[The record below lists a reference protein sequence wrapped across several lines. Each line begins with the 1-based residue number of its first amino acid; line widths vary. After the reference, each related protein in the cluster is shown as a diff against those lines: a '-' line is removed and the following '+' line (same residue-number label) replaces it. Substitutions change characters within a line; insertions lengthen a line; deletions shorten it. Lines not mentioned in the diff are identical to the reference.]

1 MANMTFKANLIPQS
15 DLGYELGSNNPTLKR
30 WKIYGDIQPIV
41 KKTYTSTGQY
51 ATEANSDKANFY
63 FMSVKPET
71 FLKPWTIQFKVR
83 SFCPGYSNGGESIT
97 YCTLSGRNNS
107 MIYHNWNERY
117 EAIHYY
123 ICSLNLTQAGFNAGL
138 GHAVGISILYGWNYT
153 NSAYYRTFE
162 VELYKAEG
170 CTATLLDAPVLKANW
185 PSYSTTNYSNHNHYN
200 AVDRGLLETADWD
213 TTGRDYSHSG
223 YLKNGSQFRCPP
235 NTLFGL
241 DRNNSVQAISL
252 YSADYTGGTVSI
264 NTARVYNTAGIDWT
278 KGLYYSNS
286 GSNFAASADMNIS
299 PAVFFYA
306 MDLRYTDN
314 CVPTSAATTL
324 GMVPRKMVYLRGTIH
339 SDGLFYLAP
348 MSVTYNSAS
357 YKRVW
362 TQDIPTAVETD
373 GTYQYVYW
381 EIGMPYYNS
390 SYANGGYQV
399 NLHDHNKLY
408 WFNNGRF
415 EEYSAGGRGIQ
426 NITRSGTTFTVTR
439 DDGTTFTFTQQDNNN
454 TYTLSSLGGVGTV
467 SASGTAPLT
476 LSASKSGT
484 TVSITGSIAAASTSS
499 AGVTQYTAANLNT
512 WLNQLTTGSS
522 DPTDADWY
530 ISQYAGGGTT
540 TTSFHRRPVSALYN
554 YIKTKLAIS
563 NKNATLSYG
572 GTSTIAS
579 IGGTDIKV
587 TMPASDNTNN
597 AVTQT
602 ATDSSNA
609 NYEILFSAT
618 ADNTTRTEGARKTS
632 GLIYNPST
640 RLLTNTGAT
649 NASGEYRAVRGSYGM
664 WMGFGS
670 GNANHGLYSQVKD
683 NWMIYS
689 DASGNVYVNG
699 NANTAT
705 KTTQDESGNNI
716 KATYASS
723 FSISDHTITLK
734 NKNGASL
741 GTVTVPD
748 NNTLNTAGSTDTS
761 SKIFLIGA
769 TSQAANPQTYS
780 DNQVYATNGQLD
792 ANKMRVAEH
801 VTLQYN
807 TTTAALDFVFA

>member
-1 MANMTFKANLIPQS
+1 MANMTFKA
-15 DLGYELGSNNPTLKR
+15 DLLPNSNYGYRLGSEDKR
-30 WKIYGDIQPIV
+30 WAIPGV
-41 KKTYTSTGQY
+41 
-51 ATEANSDKANFY
+51 
-63 FMSVKPET
+63 PET
-71 FLKPWTIQFKVR
+71 IIGTQVATTGSWTGTSQTIKAL
-83 SFCPGYSNGGESIT
+83 YNGLTIRYYLPYDG
-97 YCTLSGRNNS
+97 SGN
-107 MIYHNWNERY
+107 
-117 EAIHYY
+117 AT
-123 ICSLNLTQAGFNAGL
+123 LNLTLADGTTTGAIACYFNNNNRLTTHFARGTIFELTYFSAGSITVQGTATAQDRWICSAQYDSNDVNRSTVTYPRMQTG
-138 GHAVGISILYGWNYT
+138 AVGI
-153 NSAYYRTFE
+153 
-162 VELYKAEG
+162 
-170 CTATLLDAPVLKANW
+170 
-185 PSYSTTNYSNHNHYN
+185 
-200 AVDRGLLETADWD
+200 
-213 TTGRDYSHSG
+213 GRY
-223 YLKNGSQFRCPP
+223 
-235 NTLFGL
+235 TLFME
-241 DRNNSVQAISL
+241 
-252 YSADYTGGTVSI
+252 
-264 NTARVYNTAGIDWT
+264 
-278 KGLYYSNS
+278 
-286 GSNFAASADMNIS
+286 AS
-299 PAVFFYA
+299 
-306 MDLRYTDN
+306 
-314 CVPTSAATTL
+314 
-324 GMVPRKMVYLRGTIH
+324 
-339 SDGLFYLAP
+339 
-348 MSVTYNSAS
+348 
-357 YKRVW
+357 
-362 TQDIPTAVETD
+362 D
-373 GTYQYVYW
+373 GTYQSITSTFNSTGTSHVKNTTKFKLGRVYYSNRSSDIAANNSADTSNSW
-381 EIGMPYYNS
+381 KDQQTNLIDLRYSTNCGQTLTARKSVYLVGTVDTDGYFTLADTWYTQTVPTSEDGKVYIYLGEVYDDTNPYRVAFEIENPIYWYK
-390 SYANGGYQV
+390 NGGFR
-399 NLHDHNKLY
+399 LY
-408 WFNNGRF
+408 G
-415 EEYSAGGRGIQ
+415 SGRGIA

-439 DDGTTFTFTQQDNNN
+439 DDGSTFNFTQQDNNT
-454 TYTLSSLGGVGTV
+454 TYTLSGLGGVGTV

-476 LSASKSGT
+476 LNASKSGT
-484 TVSITGSIAAASTSS
+484 TVSITGSVATASTSS

-522 DPTDADWY
+522 DPVDADWY

-683 NWMIYS
+683 GWMIYS
-689 DASGNVYVNG
+689 DASGNVQVNG
-699 NANTAT
+699 NASSAT
-705 KTTQDESGNNI
+705 KAIQDESGNNI

-769 TSQAANPQTYS
+769 TSQATNPQTYS

-807 TTTAALDFVFA
+807 TTTSALDFIFA